1 LAYLAILTEQVNEI
15 LAFGIKRE
23 VANVNGHSKRGPG
36 TDSFGAGVPGK
47 SVNGADQKGKD
58 HANLICVNL
67 LKGRGRLNVPKEACT
82 HWNLNNSTTPPC
94 ALIEECEG
102 RRKENGRP
110 GPTRQTGPIVSKR

>member
-1 LAYLAILTEQVNEI
+1 LAVLTEQVNEI

-36 TDSFGAGVPGK
+36 TDSIGAGVPGK
-47 SVNGADQKGKD
+47 SVNGADQKGKE
-58 HANLICVNL
+58 HADLICVTI

-82 HWNLNNSTTPPC
+82 HWNLINPTTSPP

-102 RRKENGRP
+102 RRKE
-110 GPTRQTGPIVSKR
+110 T